1 MEQSTHSSRS
11 AFALG
16 TSPTAP
22 NPPFENQSSM
32 VLRLALLVQEA
43 RADPMYDPGGPL
55 FRIGE

>member
-1 MEQSTHSSRS
+1 
-11 AFALG
+11 
-16 TSPTAP
+16 
-22 NPPFENQSSM
+22 M